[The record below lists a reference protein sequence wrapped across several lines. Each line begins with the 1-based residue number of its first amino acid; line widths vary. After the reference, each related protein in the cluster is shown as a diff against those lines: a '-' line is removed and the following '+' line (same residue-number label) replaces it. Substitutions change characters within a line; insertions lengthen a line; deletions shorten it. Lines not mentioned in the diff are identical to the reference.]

1 MLALKIVGLVLLCL
15 AAVMLLLLLLRVRL
29 RVFTKSQYAL
39 CVELRVLFLRFT
51 LLGGQQKKE
60 SSPPK
65 RTKKQGKLSLWQ
77 RFKAFLGLP
86 ASEQVQKLQNA
97 VQKNGA
103 ASQLKQ
109 IAGLLK
115 PALQAAAAVL
125 KKLRVQRLRL
135 NYTAGGEAAEAAVSY
150 GLACAVLYPLCEL
163 VQQLPNAK
171 KSAVQPQLQCN
182 YNAAGSQFLFE
193 LAVSVRVVYLAAAGV
208 KFLKQYLNQTQS
220 QF

>member
-51 LLGGQQKKE
+51 LLGGQPKKE
-60 SSPPK
+60 NSPHK

-77 RFKAFLGLP
+77 RFIAFLGLP
-86 ASEQVQKLQNA
+86 ASEQMQKLQSA
-97 VQKNGA
+97 VQKNGT

-208 KFLKQYLNQTQS
+208 KFLKQYLNQKQ
-220 QF
+220 

>member
-208 KFLKQYLNQTQS
+208 KFLKQYLNQKQ
-220 QF
+220 

>member
-60 SSPPK
+60 SLPPK

-86 ASEQVQKLQNA
+86 ASEQVQKLQSA

-171 KSAVQPQLQCN
+171 KNAVQPQLQCN

-208 KFLKQYLNQTQS
+208 KFLKQYLNQKK
-220 QF
+220 

>member
-29 RVFTKSQYAL
+29 RVFTKSHHAL

-51 LLGGQQKKE
+51 LLGGQPKKE
-60 SSPPK
+60 SSSPK
-65 RTKKQGKLSLWQ
+65 RTKKRGKLSLWQ

-86 ASEQVQKLQNA
+86 ASEQVQKLQSA

-103 ASQLKQ
+103 ASQLRQ

-171 KSAVQPQLQCN
+171 KNAVQPQLQCN

-208 KFLKQYLNQTQS
+208 KFLKQYFNQKQ
-220 QF
+220 

>member
-29 RVFTKSQYAL
+29 RVFTKSQHAL

-51 LLGGQQKKE
+51 LLGGQPKKE

-86 ASEQVQKLQNA
+86 ASEQVQKLQSA

-103 ASQLKQ
+103 ASQLRQ

-171 KSAVQPQLQCN
+171 KNAVQPQLQCN
-182 YNAAGSQFLFE
+182 YNAAGSKFLFE

-208 KFLKQYLNQTQS
+208 KFLKQYFNQKQ
-220 QF
+220 

>member
-65 RTKKQGKLSLWQ
+65 RTKKQDKLSLWQ

-86 ASEQVQKLQNA
+86 ASEQVQKLQSA

-115 PALQAAAAVL
+115 PALQAATAVL

-208 KFLKQYLNQTQS
+208 KFLKQYLNQKQ
-220 QF
+220 

>member
-29 RVFTKSQYAL
+29 RVFTKSQHAL

-65 RTKKQGKLSLWQ
+65 RTKKQDKLSLWQ

-171 KSAVQPQLQCN
+171 KNAVQPQLQCN

-208 KFLKQYLNQTQS
+208 KFLKQYLNQKK
-220 QF
+220 

>member
-86 ASEQVQKLQNA
+86 ASEQMQKLQSA
-97 VQKNGA
+97 VQKNGT

-171 KSAVQPQLQCN
+171 KNAVQPQLQCN

-208 KFLKQYLNQTQS
+208 KFLKQYLNQKQ
-220 QF
+220 

>member
-86 ASEQVQKLQNA
+86 ASEQGQKLQSA

-171 KSAVQPQLQCN
+171 KNAVQPQLQCN

-208 KFLKQYLNQTQS
+208 KFLKQYLNQKK
-220 QF
+220 

>member
-15 AAVMLLLLLLRVRL
+15 AAVILLLLLLRVRL
-29 RVFTKSQYAL
+29 RVFTKSEHAL

-51 LLGGQQKKE
+51 LLGGKPKKAKKG
-60 SSPPK
+60 SAPPK
-65 RTKKQGKLSLWQ
+65 KAKKQGKLSLWQ

-86 ASEQVQKLQNA
+86 ASEQVQKLQSA

-103 ASQLKQ
+103 ANQLKQ

-135 NYTAGGEAAEAAVSY
+135 SYTAGGDAAEAAVSY

-163 VQQLPNAK
+163 VQQLPNTK
-171 KSAVQPQLQCN
+171 KNAVLPQLQCN
-182 YNAAGSQFLFE
+182 YNAPGSQFSFE
-193 LAVSVRVVYLAAAGV
+193 LAVSVRVVYLAAAGA
-208 KFLKQYLNQTQS
+208 KFLKQYLNQKQ
-220 QF
+220 